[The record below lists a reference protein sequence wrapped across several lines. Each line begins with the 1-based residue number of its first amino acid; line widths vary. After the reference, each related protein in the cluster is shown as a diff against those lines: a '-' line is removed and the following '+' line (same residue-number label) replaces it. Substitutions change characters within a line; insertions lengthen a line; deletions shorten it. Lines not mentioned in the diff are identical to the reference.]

1 MILLWR
7 VAQLGD
13 LVVDWFAVSLA
24 VSVAV
29 FFASISV
36 ILAKVARTKPYL
48 VRHARSSGSDA
59 ETTYNWNTILGI
71 IGNCTGLAGGVFI
84 ISNALVFLATGQWQ
98 IDPRSLGLL
107 VVAFAV
113 LLLQSFDRFVTRLLK

>member
-1 MILLWR
+1 MAI
-7 VAQLGD
+7 
-13 LVVDWFAVSLA
+13 DWFAVS
-24 VSVAV
+24 VMISVVV
-29 FFASISV
+29 FFASISL
-36 ILAKVARTKPYL
+36 ILAKVVRTKPYL
-48 VRHARSSGSDA
+48 IRHARSSGVDTD
-59 ETTYNWNTILGI
+59 TTYNWNMILGI
-71 IGNCTGLAGGVFI
+71 VGHCTGLAGGFFV